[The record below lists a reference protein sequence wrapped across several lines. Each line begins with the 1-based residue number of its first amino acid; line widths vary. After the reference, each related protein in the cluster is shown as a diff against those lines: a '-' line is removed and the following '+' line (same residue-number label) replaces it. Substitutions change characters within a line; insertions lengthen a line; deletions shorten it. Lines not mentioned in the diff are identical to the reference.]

1 MDSQKDIE
9 LTGGLS
15 LLWGNLRNEITRIT
29 VAIQKDGGSEMEAPM
44 LRGRKYVSVYNVVP
58 NVSIGNIVL
67 NVSIDNFVL
76 NVSSI
81 FPLIIL
87 YSMFPLIILYSM
99 FPSIMLYSMFPLI
112 MLYSMW
118 IKVD

>member
-15 LLWGNLRNEITRIT
+15 LLWGNLRNETTRIT

-44 LRGRKYVSVYNVVP
+44 LRGRKYVSVYNV
-58 NVSIGNIVL
+58 
-67 NVSIDNFVL
+67 
-76 NVSSI
+76 
-81 FPLIIL
+81 
-87 YSMFPLIILYSM
+87 PLIILYSM